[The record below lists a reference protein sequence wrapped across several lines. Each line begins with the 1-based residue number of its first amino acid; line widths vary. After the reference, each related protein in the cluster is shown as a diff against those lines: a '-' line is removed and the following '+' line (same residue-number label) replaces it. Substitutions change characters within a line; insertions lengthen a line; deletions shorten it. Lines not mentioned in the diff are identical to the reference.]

1 MNIFVAK
8 LDYGVDNDNLRSLF
22 EKYGEVVSANVITDQ
37 YSGKSR
43 GFGFVE
49 MREEE
54 QARTAIRNLN
64 NTEVEGRS
72 IVVKEAEKREQTPR
86 SNNRW

>member
-8 LDYGVDNDNLRSLF
+8 LDYRVDSDDLRNLF
-22 EKYGEVVSANVITDQ
+22 EEYGEVASSNVITDQ

-49 MREEE
+49 MNDQDE
-54 QARTAIRNLN
+54 AHNAIRELN
-64 NTEVEGRS
+64 NADVQGRT
-72 IVVKEAEKREQTPR
+72 IVVKEAEKREDRPK
-86 SNNRW
+86 SNSRW

>member
-8 LDYGVDNDNLRSLF
+8 LDYGVDSDDLRNIF
-22 EKYGEVVSANVITDQ
+22 EPYGEVVSSNVITDQ

-49 MREEE
+49 MSDQEE
-54 QARTAIRNLN
+54 ARTAIKNLN
-64 NTEVEGRS
+64 NADVQGRS
-72 IVVKEAEKREQTPR
+72 IVVKEAEKRERNQ
-86 SNNRW
+86 SSGSRW